1 MFPVC
6 SALDRT
12 QSGRQLDQRFYC
24 DGTGGWSCW
33 GSQHCSQGVQGRTSA
48 WPSWG
53 SHPFPVCDPAVTGLV
68 VVGRCTFWLPY
79 LS

>member
-1 MFPVC
+1 MLGV
-6 SALDRT
+6 SALFPELY
-12 QSGRQLDQRFYC
+12 QAM
-24 DGTGGWSCW
+24 
-33 GSQHCSQGVQGRTSA
+33 QGRTSA

-68 VVGRCTFWLPY
+68 AVGRCTFWLPY